1 MSIEKES
8 FNIEKE
14 KLNETIEWIEEK
26 ITSLKEREEHISNKI
41 NEINKEFKGAYNYE
55 VESLQNSLQINKK
68 NLNSYKSSVSVP
80 YFARIDFREKLKDS
94 ENFYIGK
101 VGLLDEEDKE
111 EMVVDWR
118 SPIADLYYSG
128 VQGKASYEA
137 PIGNIEG
144 ELLLK
149 RKFII
154 KNQKLIDAFDEGI
167 NEIILN
173 FNEENERNGEK
184 ALIDEF
190 LKINLEENRG
200 NKLKDIVSTIQKE
213 QNDIIRADMYKPLII
228 QGSAG
233 SGKTTIALHRIAYL
247 LYKYKNKI
255 TGEDIVILAPNKL
268 FLDYI
273 SEVLPNLG
281 VDKVKQSTFNKLSK
295 EILNFN
301 YEIIDKDEKLS
312 KIIENRNSKKYKFI
326 TIGSIIKGSLVYKK
340 MLDRYIKY
348 LELNDMFIDDI
359 KIQGYVLFPSREIIR
374 LYKNDLKHLP
384 LNKRKIEIKRY
395 LNNKIDAKIQNVWN
409 DIDKEYI
416 LKIREVKSKYKE
428 DEEEEKRNNVIKLYE
443 ERDKKKEK
451 IKLEA
456 EEVLKETIKEWLIDD
471 VVDVYRDMYMEEEN
485 LNYATTGIIPEAL
498 VNYMKNKMEEDA
510 NKEKIDEEDLA
521 ALLYLKISI
530 DGVDNYKF
538 SHMVIDEA
546 QDYSPLELYV
556 LKLLSKARGY
566 TIVGDLGQSIYYYK
580 GINNWEKLIK
590 EVYEEGEYIPLKQS
604 YRSTVEIVD
613 FANKVLRKQKN
624 NLQPAKA
631 VLRHGKY
638 PEKIQYQDEKDFYEK
653 LNSIIKTIEKKED
666 KTIAIICKD
675 YEQCEIL
682 KEFLHLK
689 EEKQWEIVNK
699 NTEILPKRIVIP
711 SYITKGL
718 EFDCSIIYDCSEENY
733 RETELDKKI
742 LYVVL
747 TRALHEEY
755 IFYKGNITRLLI

>member
-1 MSIEKES
+1 MAIEKEN

-14 KLNETIEWIEEK
+14 NLNKTIKWIKGK
-26 ITSLKEREEHISNKI
+26 IASLNEREEEISNKI
-41 NEINKEFKGAYNYE
+41 NQINKEVKGAYNYE
-55 VESLQNSLQINKK
+55 VEALYNSLQINKK
-68 NLNSYKSSVSVP
+68 DVDSYNSSVSIP
-80 YFARIDFREKLKDS
+80 YFARIDFKEKLRDS
-94 ENFYIGK
+94 ESFYIGK
-101 VGLLDEEDKE
+101 VGLLDEDDKE

-118 SPIADLYYSG
+118 APIADLYYSG

-154 KNQKLIDAFDEGI
+154 KNEKLIDAFDEGI

-173 FNEENERNGEK
+173 FNEDNEEK

-213 QNDIIRADMYKPLII
+213 QNDIIRANMYKPLII

-255 TGEDIVILAPNKL
+255 TGEDIIILAPNEL

-281 VDKVKQSTFNKLSK
+281 VDKVKQSTFNKFSQ

-301 YEIIDKDEKLS
+301 YEIIDKDKKLV
-312 KIIENRNSKKYKFI
+312 KIIEDKNNKENKFI
-326 TIGSIIKGSLVYKK
+326 TNSSKLKGSLVYKK

-348 LELNDMFIDDI
+348 LELNDIFIDDI
-359 KIQGYVLFPSREIIR
+359 EIDGYVLFPSREIVR

-384 LNKRKIEIKRY
+384 LNKRKIEIGRY
-395 LNNKIDAKIQNVWN
+395 LKNKIEEKIENVWN
-409 DIDKEYI
+409 DIDRDYI
-416 LKIREVKSKYKE
+416 LKIRKTRERYEGKQQRDNIIE
-428 DEEEEKRNNVIKLYE
+428 LYE
-443 ERDKKKEK
+443 ERDEKKEK

-456 EEVLKETIKEWLIDD
+456 ELVLNDTIKEWLIDD
-471 VVDVYRDMYMEEEN
+471 VVEVYRDMYIDEEN
-485 LNYATTGIIPEAL
+485 LNYATNGIIPEVL
-498 VNYMKNKMEEDA
+498 VSYMKNKIE
-510 NKEKIDEEDLA
+510 KEIDQCKIDEEDLA
-521 ALLYLKISI
+521 AILYLKIKI
-530 DGVDNYKF
+530 DGVDDYKF
-538 SHMVIDEA
+538 AHMVIDEA

-556 LKLLSKARGY
+556 LKLISKSRGY

-580 GINNWEKLIK
+580 GIEDWGKLVK

-604 YRSTVEIVD
+604 YRSTVEIVN

-624 NLQPAKA
+624 NLEPAKA

-638 PEKIQYQDEKDFYEK
+638 PESIQYQDEEDFYKK
-653 LNSIIKTIEKKED
+653 LNNVIEYIEKKAD

-675 YEQCEIL
+675 YEQCKNL
-682 KEFLHLK
+682 KKFLYLK
-689 EEKQWEIVNK
+689 DQEQWEIVDK
-699 NTEILPKRIVIP
+699 NTEILPKRIIIP

-718 EFDCSIIYDCSEENY
+718 EFDCSIIYDCSQENY
-733 RETELDKKI
+733 GENELDKKI

-755 IFYKGNITRLLI
+755 VFYRDKITKLLT

>member
-1 MSIEKES
+1 MPESIS
-8 FNIEKE
+8 
-14 KLNETIEWIEEK
+14 
-26 ITSLKEREEHISNKI
+26 
-41 NEINKEFKGAYNYE
+41 
-55 VESLQNSLQINKK
+55 
-68 NLNSYKSSVSVP
+68 
-80 YFARIDFREKLKDS
+80 REKLKDNES
-94 ENFYIGK
+94 FYIGK

-128 VQGKASYEA
+128 VQGKASYKA

-173 FNEENERNGEK
+173 FNEENERNGEN

-301 YEIIDKDEKLS
+301 YQIIDKDEKLS
-312 KIIENRNSKKYKFI
+312 KIIENRNSKENKFI
-326 TIGSIIKGSLVYKK
+326 TNTSKIKGSLVYKK

-428 DEEEEKRNNVIKLYE
+428 DKEEEKRNNVIKLYE
-443 ERDKKKEK
+443 ERDKKKQE

-456 EEVLKETIKEWLIDD
+456 EEVLNETIKEWFIDD
-471 VVDVYRDMYMEEEN
+471 IVYVYRDMYMEEEN
-485 LNYATTGIIPEAL
+485 LNYATTGIIPETL
-498 VNYMKNKMEEDA
+498 VNYMKNKIEEDA

-521 ALLYLKISI
+521 ALLYLKINI

-580 GINNWEKLIK
+580 GIDNWEKLIK
-590 EVYEEGEYIPLKQS
+590 EVYEEGEYTPLKQS

-638 PEKIQYQDEKDFYEK
+638 PEKIRYQDEKDFYEK
-653 LNSIIKTIEKKED
+653 LNSVIETIEKKED

-675 YEQCEIL
+675 YEQCESL

-689 EEKQWEIVNK
+689 EEKQWEIVDKDN
-699 NTEILPKRIVIP
+699 EILPKRIIIP

-733 RETELDKKI
+733 SETELDKKI

-755 IFYKGNITRLLI
+755 IFYKGKITKLLI

>member
-41 NEINKEFKGAYNYE
+41 NEINKEVKGAYNYE

-312 KIIENRNSKKYKFI
+312 KIIENRNSKKNKFI
-326 TIGSIIKGSLVYKK
+326 TNGSKIKGSLVYKK

-443 ERDKKKEK
+443 ERDKKKEE

-456 EEVLKETIKEWLIDD
+456 EEVLKETIKEWIIDD
-471 VVDVYRDMYMEEEN
+471 VIDVYRDMYMEEEN

-498 VNYMKNKMEEDA
+498 VNYMKNKIEEDA

-521 ALLYLKISI
+521 ALLYLKINI

-580 GINNWEKLIK
+580 GIDNWDKLIK

-653 LNSIIKTIEKKED
+653 LNSVIETIEKKED

-742 LYVVL
+742 LYVIL

>member
-14 KLNETIEWIEEK
+14 KLNETIQWIEEK
-26 ITSLKEREEHISNKI
+26 IASLKEREEHISNKI
-41 NEINKEFKGAYNYE
+41 NEINKEVKGSYNYE

-94 ENFYIGK
+94 ESFYIGK

-312 KIIENRNSKKYKFI
+312 KIIENRNSKENKFI
-326 TIGSIIKGSLVYKK
+326 TNASKIKGSLVYKK

-443 ERDKKKEK
+443 ERDKKKEE

-456 EEVLKETIKEWLIDD
+456 EEVLKETIKEWFIDD

-498 VNYMKNKMEEDA
+498 VNYMKNKIEEDA

-521 ALLYLKISI
+521 ALLYLKINI

-580 GINNWEKLIK
+580 GIKNWGKLIK

-653 LNSIIKTIEKKED
+653 LNSVIETIEKKED

-675 YEQCEIL
+675 YEQCESL

-733 RETELDKKI
+733 SESELDKKI

-755 IFYKGNITRLLI
+755 IFYKGKITKLLI

>member
-41 NEINKEFKGAYNYE
+41 NEINKEAKGAYNYE
-55 VESLQNSLQINKK
+55 VESLQNSLHINKK
-68 NLNSYKSSVSVP
+68 NLNSYKSSVSAP
-80 YFARIDFREKLKDS
+80 YFARIDFREKLKDNES
-94 ENFYIGK
+94 FYIGK

-128 VQGKASYEA
+128 VQGKASYKA
-137 PIGNIEG
+137 PIGNIED

-173 FNEENERNGEK
+173 FNEENERNGEN

-301 YEIIDKDEKLS
+301 YQIIDKDEKLS
-312 KIIENRNSKKYKFI
+312 KIIENRNSKENKFI
-326 TIGSIIKGSLVYKK
+326 TNTSKIKGSLVYKK

-428 DEEEEKRNNVIKLYE
+428 DKEEEKRNNVIKLYE
-443 ERDKKKEK
+443 ERDKKKQE

-456 EEVLKETIKEWLIDD
+456 EEVLNETIKEWFIDD
-471 VVDVYRDMYMEEEN
+471 IVYVYRDMYMEEEN
-485 LNYATTGIIPEAL
+485 LNYATTGIIPETL
-498 VNYMKNKMEEDA
+498 VNYMKNKIEEDA

-521 ALLYLKISI
+521 ALLYLKINI

-580 GINNWEKLIK
+580 GIDNWEKLIK
-590 EVYEEGEYIPLKQS
+590 EVYEEGEYTPLKQS

-638 PEKIQYQDEKDFYEK
+638 PEKIRYQDEKDFYEK
-653 LNSIIKTIEKKED
+653 LNSVIETIEKKED

-675 YEQCEIL
+675 YEQCESL

-689 EEKQWEIVNK
+689 EEKQWEIVDKDN
-699 NTEILPKRIVIP
+699 EILPKRIIIP

-733 RETELDKKI
+733 SETELDKKI

-755 IFYKGNITRLLI
+755 IFYKGKITKLLI

>member
-1 MSIEKES
+1 
-8 FNIEKE
+8 
-14 KLNETIEWIEEK
+14 
-26 ITSLKEREEHISNKI
+26 
-41 NEINKEFKGAYNYE
+41 
-55 VESLQNSLQINKK
+55 
-68 NLNSYKSSVSVP
+68 
-80 YFARIDFREKLKDS
+80 
-94 ENFYIGK
+94 
-101 VGLLDEEDKE
+101 
-111 EMVVDWR
+111 
-118 SPIADLYYSG
+118 
-128 VQGKASYEA
+128 
-137 PIGNIEG
+137 
-144 ELLLK
+144 
-149 RKFII
+149 
-154 KNQKLIDAFDEGI
+154 
-167 NEIILN
+167 
-173 FNEENERNGEK
+173 
-184 ALIDEF
+184 
-190 LKINLEENRG
+190 
-200 NKLKDIVSTIQKE
+200 
-213 QNDIIRADMYKPLII
+213 
-228 QGSAG
+228 
-233 SGKTTIALHRIAYL
+233 
-247 LYKYKNKI
+247 
-255 TGEDIVILAPNKL
+255 
-268 FLDYI
+268 
-273 SEVLPNLG
+273 
-281 VDKVKQSTFNKLSK
+281 
-295 EILNFN
+295 
-301 YEIIDKDEKLS
+301 
-312 KIIENRNSKKYKFI
+312 
-326 TIGSIIKGSLVYKK
+326 

-443 ERDKKKEK
+443 ERDKKKEE

-456 EEVLKETIKEWLIDD
+456 EEVLKETIKEWFIDN

-498 VNYMKNKMEEDA
+498 INYMKNKIEEDA

-521 ALLYLKISI
+521 ALLYLKINI

-580 GINNWEKLIK
+580 GIDKWEKLIK

-653 LNSIIKTIEKKED
+653 LNSVIKTIEKKED

-755 IFYKGNITRLLI
+755 IFYKGKITKLLI

>member
-1 MSIEKES
+1 
-8 FNIEKE
+8 
-14 KLNETIEWIEEK
+14 
-26 ITSLKEREEHISNKI
+26 
-41 NEINKEFKGAYNYE
+41 
-55 VESLQNSLQINKK
+55 
-68 NLNSYKSSVSVP
+68 
-80 YFARIDFREKLKDS
+80 
-94 ENFYIGK
+94 
-101 VGLLDEEDKE
+101 
-111 EMVVDWR
+111 MVVDWR

-312 KIIENRNSKKYKFI
+312 KIIENRNSKENKFI
-326 TIGSIIKGSLVYKK
+326 TNASKIKGSLVYKK

-348 LELNDMFIDDI
+348 LELNDMFIDNI

-443 ERDKKKEK
+443 ERDKKKEE

-456 EEVLKETIKEWLIDD
+456 EEVLKETIKEWFIDD

-498 VNYMKNKMEEDA
+498 VNYMKNKIEEDA

-521 ALLYLKISI
+521 ALLYLKINI

-580 GINNWEKLIK
+580 GIDKWEKLIK

-653 LNSIIKTIEKKED
+653 LNSVIETIEKKED

-675 YEQCEIL
+675 YEQCESL

-733 RETELDKKI
+733 SETELDKKI

-755 IFYKGNITRLLI
+755 IFYKGKITKLLI

>member
-1 MSIEKES
+1 
-8 FNIEKE
+8 
-14 KLNETIEWIEEK
+14 
-26 ITSLKEREEHISNKI
+26 
-41 NEINKEFKGAYNYE
+41 
-55 VESLQNSLQINKK
+55 
-68 NLNSYKSSVSVP
+68 
-80 YFARIDFREKLKDS
+80 
-94 ENFYIGK
+94 
-101 VGLLDEEDKE
+101 
-111 EMVVDWR
+111 MVVDWR

-128 VQGKASYEA
+128 VQGKASYKA

-173 FNEENERNGEK
+173 FNEENERNGEN

-301 YEIIDKDEKLS
+301 YQIIDKDEKLS
-312 KIIENRNSKKYKFI
+312 KIIENRNSKENKFI
-326 TIGSIIKGSLVYKK
+326 TNTSKIKGSLVYKK

-428 DEEEEKRNNVIKLYE
+428 DKEEEKRNNVIKLYE
-443 ERDKKKEK
+443 ERDKKKQE

-456 EEVLKETIKEWLIDD
+456 EEVLNETIKEWFIDD
-471 VVDVYRDMYMEEEN
+471 IVYVYRDMYMEEEN
-485 LNYATTGIIPEAL
+485 LNYATTGIIPETL
-498 VNYMKNKMEEDA
+498 VNYMKNKIEEDA

-521 ALLYLKISI
+521 ALLYLKINI

-580 GINNWEKLIK
+580 GIDNWEKLIK
-590 EVYEEGEYIPLKQS
+590 EVYEEGEYTPLKQS

-638 PEKIQYQDEKDFYEK
+638 PEKIRYQDEKDFYEK
-653 LNSIIKTIEKKED
+653 LNSVIETIEKKED

-675 YEQCEIL
+675 YEQCESL

-689 EEKQWEIVNK
+689 EEKQWEIVDKDN
-699 NTEILPKRIVIP
+699 EILPKRIIIP

-733 RETELDKKI
+733 SETELDKKI

-755 IFYKGNITRLLI
+755 IFYKGKITKLLI

>member
-41 NEINKEFKGAYNYE
+41 NEINKEAKGAYNYE
-55 VESLQNSLQINKK
+55 VESLQNSLHINKK
-68 NLNSYKSSVSVP
+68 NLNSYKSSVSAP
-80 YFARIDFREKLKDS
+80 YFARIDFREKLKDNES
-94 ENFYIGK
+94 FYIGK

-111 EMVVDWR
+111 DMVVDWR

-128 VQGKASYEA
+128 VQGKASYKA

-173 FNEENERNGEK
+173 FNEENEGNGEN

-301 YEIIDKDEKLS
+301 YQIIDKDEKLS
-312 KIIENRNSKKYKFI
+312 KIIENRNSKENKFI
-326 TIGSIIKGSLVYKK
+326 TNTSKIKGSLVYKK

-428 DEEEEKRNNVIKLYE
+428 DKEEEKRNNVIKLYE
-443 ERDKKKEK
+443 ERDKKKQE

-456 EEVLKETIKEWLIDD
+456 EEVLNETIKEWFIDD
-471 VVDVYRDMYMEEEN
+471 IVYVYRDMYMEEEN
-485 LNYATTGIIPEAL
+485 LNYATTGIIPETL
-498 VNYMKNKMEEDA
+498 VNYMKNKIEEDA

-521 ALLYLKISI
+521 ALLYLKINI

-580 GINNWEKLIK
+580 GIDNWEKLIK
-590 EVYEEGEYIPLKQS
+590 EVYEEGEYTPLKQS

-638 PEKIQYQDEKDFYEK
+638 PEKIRYQDEKDFYEK
-653 LNSIIKTIEKKED
+653 LNSVIETIEKKED

-675 YEQCEIL
+675 YEQCESL

-689 EEKQWEIVNK
+689 EEKQWEIVDKDN
-699 NTEILPKRIVIP
+699 EILPKRIIIP

-733 RETELDKKI
+733 SETELDKKI

-755 IFYKGNITRLLI
+755 IFYKGKITKLLI

>member
-14 KLNETIEWIEEK
+14 KLNETMEWIEAK
-26 ITSLKEREEHISNKI
+26 ITSLKKREEHISNKI
-41 NEINKEFKGAYNYE
+41 NEINKEVKGAYNYE

-68 NLNSYKSSVSVP
+68 NQNSYKSSVSAP

-94 ENFYIGK
+94 ESFYIGK

-128 VQGKASYEA
+128 VQGKAFYEA

-173 FNEENERNGEK
+173 FNEEDEQNGEK

-295 EILNFN
+295 EILNLN

-312 KIIENRNSKKYKFI
+312 KIIENRNSKKNKFI
-326 TIGSIIKGSLVYKK
+326 TNGSKIKGSLVYKK
-340 MLDRYIKY
+340 
-348 LELNDMFIDDI
+348 
-359 KIQGYVLFPSREIIR
+359 
-374 LYKNDLKHLP
+374 
-384 LNKRKIEIKRY
+384 
-395 LNNKIDAKIQNVWN
+395 NV
-409 DIDKEYI
+409 
-416 LKIREVKSKYKE
+416 R
-428 DEEEEKRNNVIKLYE
+428 
-443 ERDKKKEK
+443 
-451 IKLEA
+451 
-456 EEVLKETIKEWLIDD
+456 
-471 VVDVYRDMYMEEEN
+471 
-485 LNYATTGIIPEAL
+485 
-498 VNYMKNKMEEDA
+498 
-510 NKEKIDEEDLA
+510 
-521 ALLYLKISI
+521 
-530 DGVDNYKF
+530 
-538 SHMVIDEA
+538 
-546 QDYSPLELYV
+546 
-556 LKLLSKARGY
+556 
-566 TIVGDLGQSIYYYK
+566 
-580 GINNWEKLIK
+580 
-590 EVYEEGEYIPLKQS
+590 
-604 YRSTVEIVD
+604 
-613 FANKVLRKQKN
+613 
-624 NLQPAKA
+624 
-631 VLRHGKY
+631 
-638 PEKIQYQDEKDFYEK
+638 
-653 LNSIIKTIEKKED
+653 
-666 KTIAIICKD
+666 
-675 YEQCEIL
+675 
-682 KEFLHLK
+682 
-689 EEKQWEIVNK
+689 
-699 NTEILPKRIVIP
+699 
-711 SYITKGL
+711 
-718 EFDCSIIYDCSEENY
+718 
-733 RETELDKKI
+733 
-742 LYVVL
+742 
-747 TRALHEEY
+747 
-755 IFYKGNITRLLI
+755 

>member
-1 MSIEKES
+1 MSIEQES
-8 FNIEKE
+8 FNIEEE
-14 KLNETIEWIEEK
+14 KLDKTIGWINEK
-26 ITSLKEREEHISNKI
+26 IISLKEREEHISDKI
-41 NEINKEFKGAYNYE
+41 NEINKEVKGEYNYE
-55 VESLQNSLQINKK
+55 VEALQNSLQINKK
-68 NLNSYKSSVSVP
+68 NLNSYKSSISVP
-80 YFARIDFREKLKDS
+80 YFARIDFKEKLKDS
-94 ENFYIGK
+94 ESFYIGK
-101 VGLLDEEDKE
+101 AGLLDEEDKE

-154 KNQKLIDAFDEGI
+154 KNKKLIDAFDEGI

-173 FNEENERNGEK
+173 FNEEDEQNGEK

-255 TGEDIVILAPNKL
+255 TGEDIIILAPNKL

-301 YEIIDKDEKLS
+301 YEIIDKDKKLS
-312 KIIENRNSKKYKFI
+312 KIIENKNSKENKFI
-326 TIGSIIKGSLVYKK
+326 TNSNKLKGSLVYKK

-359 KIQGYVLFPSREIIR
+359 KIEGYVIFTFREIIR

-384 LNKRKIEIKRY
+384 LNKRKIEIGRY
-395 LNNKIDAKIQNVWN
+395 LKNKIETKIQNVWD
-409 DIDKEYI
+409 DIDKDYI
-416 LKIREVKSKYKE
+416 LKIREVRAKYE
-428 DEEEEKRNNVIKLYE
+428 GEEERANIIKLYE
-443 ERDKKKEK
+443 ERDNKKEK

-456 EEVLKETIKEWLIDD
+456 EEALSETIKEWLIDD
-471 VVDVYRDMYMEEEN
+471 VVDVYRDMYIDEEN
-485 LNYATTGIIPEAL
+485 LNYATSGIIPEAL
-498 VNYMKNKMEEDA
+498 VNYIKNKIEKEIE
-510 NKEKIDEEDLA
+510 NEKIDEEDLA
-521 ALLYLKISI
+521 AILYLKIKI

-538 SHMVIDEA
+538 AHMVIDEA

-556 LKLLSKARGY
+556 LKLVSKARGY

-580 GINNWEKLIK
+580 GIENWEKLIK

-624 NLQPAKA
+624 NLEPAKA
-631 VLRHGKY
+631 VLRHGKH
-638 PEKIQYQDEKDFYEK
+638 PKKIRYKDEKDFYEK
-653 LNSIIKTIEKKED
+653 LNSVIENIEEKKD
-666 KTIAIICKD
+666 KTIAVICKD
-675 YEQCEIL
+675 YEQCESL
-682 KEFLHLK
+682 KESLYLK
-689 EEKQWEIVNK
+689 EEKQWKIVTK
-699 NTEILPKRIVIP
+699 NTEMLPKRIIIP

-718 EFDCSIIYDCSEENY
+718 EFDCSIIYDCSDENY

-755 IFYKGNITRLLI
+755 IFYKDNITKLLI

>member
-312 KIIENRNSKKYKFI
+312 KIIENRNSKKNKFI
-326 TIGSIIKGSLVYKK
+326 TNGSKIKGSLVYKK

-580 GINNWEKLIK
+580 GIDNWEKLIK

>member
-41 NEINKEFKGAYNYE
+41 NEINKEAKGAYNYE
-55 VESLQNSLQINKK
+55 VESLQNSLHINKK
-68 NLNSYKSSVSVP
+68 NLNSYKSSVSAP
-80 YFARIDFREKLKDS
+80 YFARIDFREKLKDNES
-94 ENFYIGK
+94 FYIGK

-128 VQGKASYEA
+128 VQGKASYKA

-173 FNEENERNGEK
+173 FNEENERNGEN

-301 YEIIDKDEKLS
+301 YQIIDKDEKLS
-312 KIIENRNSKKYKFI
+312 KIIENRNSKENKFI
-326 TIGSIIKGSLVYKK
+326 TNTSKIKGSLVYKK

-428 DEEEEKRNNVIKLYE
+428 DKEEEKRNNVIKLYE
-443 ERDKKKEK
+443 ERDKKKQK

-456 EEVLKETIKEWLIDD
+456 EEVLNETIKEWFIDD
-471 VVDVYRDMYMEEEN
+471 IVYVYRDMYMEEEN
-485 LNYATTGIIPEAL
+485 LNYATTGIIPETL
-498 VNYMKNKMEEDA
+498 VNYMKNKIEEDA

-521 ALLYLKISI
+521 ALLYLKINI

-580 GINNWEKLIK
+580 GIDNWEKLIK
-590 EVYEEGEYIPLKQS
+590 EVYEEGEYTPLKQS

-638 PEKIQYQDEKDFYEK
+638 PEKIRYQDEKDFYEK
-653 LNSIIKTIEKKED
+653 LNSVIETIEKKED

-675 YEQCEIL
+675 YEQCESL

-689 EEKQWEIVNK
+689 EEKQWEIVDKDN
-699 NTEILPKRIVIP
+699 EILPKRIIIP

-733 RETELDKKI
+733 SETELDKKI

-755 IFYKGNITRLLI
+755 IFYKGKITKLLI

>member
-41 NEINKEFKGAYNYE
+41 NEINKEAKGAYNYE
-55 VESLQNSLQINKK
+55 VESLQNSLHINKK
-68 NLNSYKSSVSVP
+68 NLNSYKSSVSAP
-80 YFARIDFREKLKDS
+80 YFARIDFREKLKDNES
-94 ENFYIGK
+94 FYIGK

-128 VQGKASYEA
+128 VQGKASYKA

-173 FNEENERNGEK
+173 FNEENERNGEN

-281 VDKVKQSTFNKLSK
+281 VGKVKQSTFNKLSK

-301 YEIIDKDEKLS
+301 YQIIDKDEKLS
-312 KIIENRNSKKYKFI
+312 KIIENRNSKENKFI
-326 TIGSIIKGSLVYKK
+326 TNTSKIKGSLVYKK

-428 DEEEEKRNNVIKLYE
+428 DKEEEKRNNVIKLYE
-443 ERDKKKEK
+443 ERDKKKQE

-456 EEVLKETIKEWLIDD
+456 EEVLNETIKEWFIDD
-471 VVDVYRDMYMEEEN
+471 IVYVYRDMYMEEEN
-485 LNYATTGIIPEAL
+485 LNYATTGIIPETL
-498 VNYMKNKMEEDA
+498 INYMKNKIEEDA

-521 ALLYLKISI
+521 ALLYLKINI

-580 GINNWEKLIK
+580 GIDNWEKLIK
-590 EVYEEGEYIPLKQS
+590 EVYEEGEYTPLKQS

-638 PEKIQYQDEKDFYEK
+638 PEKIRYQDEKDFYEK
-653 LNSIIKTIEKKED
+653 LNSVIETIEKKED

-675 YEQCEIL
+675 YEQCESL

-689 EEKQWEIVNK
+689 EEKQWEIVDKDN
-699 NTEILPKRIVIP
+699 EILPKRIVIP

-733 RETELDKKI
+733 SETELDKKI

-755 IFYKGNITRLLI
+755 IFYKGKITKLLI

>member
-41 NEINKEFKGAYNYE
+41 NEINKEAKGAYNYE
-55 VESLQNSLQINKK
+55 VESLQNSLHINKK
-68 NLNSYKSSVSVP
+68 NLNSYKSSVSAP
-80 YFARIDFREKLKDS
+80 YFARIDFREKLKDNES
-94 ENFYIGK
+94 FYIGK

-128 VQGKASYEA
+128 VQGKASYKA

-173 FNEENERNGEK
+173 FNEENERNGEN

-255 TGEDIVILAPNKL
+255 TGEDIVILDPNKL

-301 YEIIDKDEKLS
+301 YQIIDKDEKLS
-312 KIIENRNSKKYKFI
+312 KIIENRNSKENKFI
-326 TIGSIIKGSLVYKK
+326 TNTSKIKGSLVYKK

-428 DEEEEKRNNVIKLYE
+428 DKEEEKRNNVIKLYE
-443 ERDKKKEK
+443 ERDKKKQE

-456 EEVLKETIKEWLIDD
+456 EEVLNETIKEWFIDD
-471 VVDVYRDMYMEEEN
+471 IVYVYRDMYMEEEN
-485 LNYATTGIIPEAL
+485 LNYATTGIIPETL
-498 VNYMKNKMEEDA
+498 VNYMKNKIEEDA

-521 ALLYLKISI
+521 ALLYLKINI

-580 GINNWEKLIK
+580 GIDNWEKLIK
-590 EVYEEGEYIPLKQS
+590 EVYEEGEYTPLKQS

-638 PEKIQYQDEKDFYEK
+638 PEKIRYQDEKDFYEK
-653 LNSIIKTIEKKED
+653 LNSVIETIEKKED

-675 YEQCEIL
+675 YEQCESL

-689 EEKQWEIVNK
+689 EEKQWEIVDKDN
-699 NTEILPKRIVIP
+699 EILPKRIVIP

-733 RETELDKKI
+733 SETELDKKI

-755 IFYKGNITRLLI
+755 IFYKGKITKLLI

>member
-41 NEINKEFKGAYNYE
+41 NEINKEAKGAYNYE
-55 VESLQNSLQINKK
+55 VESLQNSLHINKK
-68 NLNSYKSSVSVP
+68 NLNSYKSSVSAP
-80 YFARIDFREKLKDS
+80 YFARIDFREKLKDNES
-94 ENFYIGK
+94 FYIGK

-128 VQGKASYEA
+128 VQGKASYKA

-173 FNEENERNGEK
+173 FNEENERNGEN

-301 YEIIDKDEKLS
+301 YQIIDKDEKLS
-312 KIIENRNSKKYKFI
+312 KIIENRNSKENKFI
-326 TIGSIIKGSLVYKK
+326 TNTSKIKGSLVYKK

-428 DEEEEKRNNVIKLYE
+428 DKEEEKRNNVIKLYE
-443 ERDKKKEK
+443 ERDKKKQE

-456 EEVLKETIKEWLIDD
+456 EEVLNETIKEWFIDD
-471 VVDVYRDMYMEEEN
+471 IVYVYRDMYMEEEN
-485 LNYATTGIIPEAL
+485 LNYATTGIIPETL
-498 VNYMKNKMEEDA
+498 VNYMKNKIEEDA

-521 ALLYLKISI
+521 ALLYLKINI

-580 GINNWEKLIK
+580 GIDNWEKLIK
-590 EVYEEGEYIPLKQS
+590 EVYEEGEYTPLKQS

-638 PEKIQYQDEKDFYEK
+638 PEKIRYQDEKDFYEK
-653 LNSIIKTIEKKED
+653 LNSVIETIEKKED

-675 YEQCEIL
+675 YEQCESL

-689 EEKQWEIVNK
+689 EEKQWEIVDKDN
-699 NTEILPKRIVIP
+699 EILPKRIVIP

-733 RETELDKKI
+733 SETELDKKI

-755 IFYKGNITRLLI
+755 IFYKGKITKLLI

>member
-14 KLNETIEWIEEK
+14 KLNESIEWIEEK

-41 NEINKEFKGAYNYE
+41 NEINKEAKGAYNYE
-55 VESLQNSLQINKK
+55 VESLQNSLHINKK
-68 NLNSYKSSVSVP
+68 NLNSYKSSVSAP
-80 YFARIDFREKLKDS
+80 YFARIDFREKLKDNES
-94 ENFYIGK
+94 FYIGK

-128 VQGKASYEA
+128 VQGKASYKA

-173 FNEENERNGEK
+173 FNEENERNGEN

-301 YEIIDKDEKLS
+301 YQIIDKDEKLS
-312 KIIENRNSKKYKFI
+312 KIIENRNSKENKFI
-326 TIGSIIKGSLVYKK
+326 TNTSKIKGSLVYKK

-428 DEEEEKRNNVIKLYE
+428 DKEEEKRNNVIKLYE
-443 ERDKKKEK
+443 ERDKKKQE

-456 EEVLKETIKEWLIDD
+456 EEVLNETIKEWFIDD
-471 VVDVYRDMYMEEEN
+471 IVYVYRDMYMEEEN
-485 LNYATTGIIPEAL
+485 LNYATTGIIPETL
-498 VNYMKNKMEEDA
+498 VNYMKNKIEEDA

-521 ALLYLKISI
+521 ALLYLKINI

-580 GINNWEKLIK
+580 GIDNWEKLIK
-590 EVYEEGEYIPLKQS
+590 EVYEEGEYTPLKQS

-638 PEKIQYQDEKDFYEK
+638 PEKIRYQDEKDFYEK
-653 LNSIIKTIEKKED
+653 LNSVIETIEKKED

-675 YEQCEIL
+675 YEQCESL

-689 EEKQWEIVNK
+689 EEKQWEIVDKDN
-699 NTEILPKRIVIP
+699 EILPKRIIIP

-733 RETELDKKI
+733 SETELDKKI

-755 IFYKGNITRLLI
+755 IFYKGKITKLLI

>member
-41 NEINKEFKGAYNYE
+41 NEINKEAKGAYNYE
-55 VESLQNSLQINKK
+55 VESLQNSLHINKK
-68 NLNSYKSSVSVP
+68 NLNSYKSSVSAP
-80 YFARIDFREKLKDS
+80 YFARIDFREKLKDNES
-94 ENFYIGK
+94 FYIGK

-128 VQGKASYEA
+128 VQGKASYKA

-173 FNEENERNGEK
+173 FNEENERNGEN

-301 YEIIDKDEKLS
+301 YQIIDKDEKLS
-312 KIIENRNSKKYKFI
+312 KIIENRNSKENKFI
-326 TIGSIIKGSLVYKK
+326 TNTSKIKGSLVYKK

-428 DEEEEKRNNVIKLYE
+428 DKEEEKRNNVIKLYE
-443 ERDKKKEK
+443 ERDKKKQE

-456 EEVLKETIKEWLIDD
+456 EEVLNETIKEWFIDD
-471 VVDVYRDMYMEEEN
+471 IVYVYRDMYMEEEN
-485 LNYATTGIIPEAL
+485 LNYATTGIIPETL
-498 VNYMKNKMEEDA
+498 VNYMKNKIEEDA

-521 ALLYLKISI
+521 ALLYLKINI

-580 GINNWEKLIK
+580 GIDNWEKLIK
-590 EVYEEGEYIPLKQS
+590 EVYEEGEYTPLKQS

-638 PEKIQYQDEKDFYEK
+638 PEKIRYQDEKDFYEK
-653 LNSIIKTIEKKED
+653 LNSVIETIEKKED

-675 YEQCEIL
+675 YEQCESL

-689 EEKQWEIVNK
+689 EEKQWEIVDKDN
-699 NTEILPKRIVIP
+699 EILPKRIIIP

-733 RETELDKKI
+733 SETELDKKI

-755 IFYKGNITRLLI
+755 IFYKGKITKLLI

>member
-41 NEINKEFKGAYNYE
+41 NEINKEAKGAYNYE
-55 VESLQNSLQINKK
+55 VESLQNSLHINKK
-68 NLNSYKSSVSVP
+68 NLNSYKSSVSAP
-80 YFARIDFREKLKDS
+80 YFARIDFREKLKDNES
-94 ENFYIGK
+94 FYIGK

-128 VQGKASYEA
+128 VQGKASYKA

-173 FNEENERNGEK
+173 FNEENERNGEN

-255 TGEDIVILAPNKL
+255 TGEDIVILAANKL

-301 YEIIDKDEKLS
+301 YQIIDKDEKLS
-312 KIIENRNSKKYKFI
+312 KIIENRNSKENKFI
-326 TIGSIIKGSLVYKK
+326 TNTSKIKGSLVYKK

-428 DEEEEKRNNVIKLYE
+428 DKEEEKRNNVIKLYE
-443 ERDKKKEK
+443 ERDKKKQE

-456 EEVLKETIKEWLIDD
+456 EEVLNETIKEWFIDD
-471 VVDVYRDMYMEEEN
+471 IVYVYRDMYMEEEN
-485 LNYATTGIIPEAL
+485 LNYATTGIIPETL
-498 VNYMKNKMEEDA
+498 VNYMKNKIEEDA

-521 ALLYLKISI
+521 ALLYLKINI

-580 GINNWEKLIK
+580 GIDNWEKLIK
-590 EVYEEGEYIPLKQS
+590 EVYEEGEYTPLKQS

-638 PEKIQYQDEKDFYEK
+638 PEKIRYQDEKDFYEK
-653 LNSIIKTIEKKED
+653 LNSVIETIEKKED

-675 YEQCEIL
+675 YEQCESL

-689 EEKQWEIVNK
+689 EEKQWEIVDKDN
-699 NTEILPKRIVIP
+699 EILPKRIVIP

-733 RETELDKKI
+733 SETELDKKI

-755 IFYKGNITRLLI
+755 IFYKGKITKLLI